1 MPPQA
6 VLPPRFRNLAPRH
19 AFAALNPG
27 ELVPG
32 TVVSYTKTE
41 GGSGPQRRQG
51 GPRPRD
57 ATNSGGVGSSMP
69 TNVRRL
75 FLRLL
80 FFLSPPSSLISP
92 RLTSFLT

>member
-6 VLPPRFRNLAPRH
+6 ILPPRFRNLAPRH
-19 AFAALNPG
+19 AFAAPNPSG
-27 ELVPG
+27 LVPG
-32 TVVSYTKTE
+32 TIVSYTKAE

-57 ATNSGGVGSSMP
+57 ATNSGGVGSGVP

-75 FLRLL
+75 FLRLP
-80 FFLSPPSSLISP
+80 FLSPPSSLIPP